1 MMTNGENLKPCE
13 FRPFP
18 NDAGLSGTPRGQVN
32 GGLPFGSPMDVVQDG
47 PE

>member
-1 MMTNGENLKPCE
+1 MMTNGANLKPRE
-13 FRPFP
+13 FSRSSIAPAP
-18 NDAGLSGTPRGQVN
+18 PDTPSGQVN